1 MNNDNKTFCILPW
14 VHMHMW
20 PNGITYPCCLA
31 TNDYVIGNT
40 NKESFKDLW
49 NSERMRE
56 LRRNM
61 LDGKPTSGCSRCYEH
76 EENGSRSLSAI
87 DFLIHWVICNH
98 SASNSDKRSISRYLM
113 LTIRDIGAATD
124 IESRFTWQMMR

>member
-1 MNNDNKTFCILPW
+1 MKDYKELNKDKHFCMLPW

-40 NKESFKDLW
+40 NKETFKDLW

-61 LDGKPTSGCSRCYEH
+61 LDGKPQAVVHVVTNMKKTVHVLC
-76 EENGSRSLSAI
+76 
-87 DFLIHWVICNH
+87 V
-98 SASNSDKRSISRYLM
+98 
-113 LTIRDIGAATD
+113 
-124 IESRFTWQMMR
+124 